1 MTDEKRGS
9 RYRKQLGRKRA
20 YYARRVTAKKY
31 YRTLVSLSYY
41 PRESKSGKTYRRV
54 CQYYVFV
61 ISDEKDRYSVR
72 DLEKVENHLSLL
84 MSIGAKRSDIR
95 WKNSVYEVPESSPI
109 SQLGNESNVPI
120 DSDEKGRYKLNRV
133 YRSAI
138 FFKDVPVE
146 YGDADISRIERRL
159 NDSGDLKTA
168 MDYDSGKVVRLWR

>member
-1 MTDEKRGS
+1 MTDVKRGA

-61 ISDEKDRYSVR
+61 ISDERNRYSVR

-84 MSIGAKRSDIR
+84 MSIGAKRSDRR
-95 WKNSVYEVPESSPI
+95 WRDSVYEVPETTPI
-109 SQLGNESNVPI
+109 SQLASEDNVPI
-120 DSDEKGRYKLNRV
+120 DSDERGRYKLNHV

-146 YGDADISRIERRL
+146 YGEADISRIERRL
-159 NDSGDLKTA
+159 NASGDLKTV
-168 MDYDSGKVVRLWR
+168 MDYDTGKIVRLWK